1 MTPRFKQELKA
12 KAHHLKPIIIIGS
25 EGLTP
30 GVHNEI
36 DRALTDHELIKIRV
50 NAEDRLERKA
60 ITAEI
65 IEHHRAELIGSIGHI
80 IIIYRPLPPDL

>member
-1 MTPRFKQELKA
+1 MNPSFKQELKG
-12 KAHHLKPIIIIGS
+12 KAHHLKPVIIIGG

-50 NAEDRLERKA
+50 NAEDRQERKA
-60 ITAEI
+60 ITAAI
-65 IEHHRAELIGSIGHI
+65 IEHHRADLIGSIGHI
-80 IIIYRPLPPDL
+80 IIIYRRSTNR

>member
-1 MTPRFKQELKA
+1 MKPSFKQELKA
-12 KAHHLKPIIIIGS
+12 KAHHLKPIIIIGG

-30 GVHNEI
+30 GVQSEI

-50 NAEDRLERKA
+50 NAEDREERKS

-65 IEHHRAELIGSIGHI
+65 VEHHHAELIGSIGHI
-80 IIIYRPLPPDL
+80 IIIYRPDES

>member
-1 MTPRFKQELKA
+1 MNPSFKQELKG
-12 KAHHLKPIIIIGS
+12 KAHHLKPVIIIGG

-50 NAEDRLERKA
+50 NAEDRQERKT
-60 ITAEI
+60 ITAAI
-65 IEHHRAELIGSIGHI
+65 IEHHKADLIGSIGHI
-80 IIIYRPLPPDL
+80 IIVYRLRKG